1 MEVQTLKPAQ
11 PAAMQPRPQI
21 VTVALADVKPEAVN
35 WLWPGWI
42 PRGRLTL
49 IAGDPGVGKSWLTQA
64 VAASVSVGKGLC
76 GEQDPQDVI
85 LIAFEDDP
93 ADTLRPRLEALGADL
108 GRVHVYQTVRDVG
121 RKGKPV
127 ERGLLFPEDAALLV
141 DLIKQT
147 GVGLAVIDPLVAAQ
161 NAAIDSHRQAAMR
174 SILQPLHDAA
184 RDTGAAIVF
193 TVHLRK
199 SSSDNTLY
207 RACGSID
214 LVAAVRTAIVVGCD
228 PNDPARRGAAVF
240 KSNLAEFPEPI
251 AFKLENGQMLIES
264 HPALDLTADRL
275 LGPTESGEERSAVD
289 EAVDF
294 LRELLANGPVEAKA
308 VMKEAKS
315 AGIAERTLNRAKVAL
330 GVITRRS
337 TRPGEKTGPWV
348 WSLPDSRLPK
358 EVDSAEQ
365 RLWQS

>member
-1 MEVQTLKPAQ
+1 MKVQTLNPAQ
-11 PAAMQPRPQI
+11 PVAMQPRPQI

-64 VAASVSVGKGLC
+64 IAASVTVGRGLC

-108 GRVHVYQTVRDVG
+108 QRVHVYQSVRDID

-127 ERGLLFPEDAALLV
+127 ERGLLFPEDAALLA

-147 GVGLAVIDPLVAAQ
+147 GAGLAVIDPLVAAQ

-184 RDTGAAIVF
+184 RETGAAVVF

-199 SSSDNTLY
+199 SAGDNVLY

-214 LVAAVRTAIVVGCD
+214 LVAAVRTAIAVGCD
-228 PNDPARRGAAVF
+228 PGDPERRGAAVF

-251 AFKLENGQMLIES
+251 AFKLENGRMLIEPQ
-264 HPALDLTADRL
+264 PALDLAADKL
-275 LGPTESGEERSAVD
+275 LGPAMESGERSAVD
-289 EAVDF
+289 DTIDF

-308 VMKEAKS
+308 VMKEAKA
-315 AGIAERTLNRAKVAL
+315 AGIADITLRRAKAVL
-330 GVITRRS
+330 GIKVFRTG
-337 TRPGEKTGPWV
+337 TPGERGGGKWF
-348 WSLPDSRLPK
+348 WRLPDL
-358 EVDSAEQ
+358 DD
-365 RLWQS
+365 